1 MIDGGLVMIVVST
14 LFMLVPAAASR
25 TRRDAGSL
33 KAVLNTAYPPI
44 APTPAII
51 ILIGQAE
58 AALDRDGL
66 LRGVRALSST
76 YDQV

>member
-1 MIDGGLVMIVVST
+1 MIDGGLVMIVISALIMFVP
-14 LFMLVPAAASR
+14 PAAAS
-25 TRRDAGSL
+25 TRRQAGSL

-51 ILIGQAE
+51 VLIEQAE
-58 AALDRDGL
+58 AALDRDAL
-66 LRGVRALSST
+66 LRGVRAITTT